1 MNHFQIRTAFVYSD
15 FNISIC
21 VIINY
26 LKMSRNISV
35 KRKNIDRNNN
45 DDDNVDERQSKREKR
60 SIERYGDTTKKNLNH
75 LFPTAEIVSDG
86 HLNDD
91 IQSSAT
97 REVNDTNSS
106 TTSERDE
113 AEIVSIISKMSE
125 NIKFLTDKVN
135 SLSAEISH
143 MRNSSVLKIGNDEV
157 SDEEKHLLEM
167 FDSFHLPIEDQN
179 RLEELETYLENDQTF
194 KIFFVSNKTEKLSY
208 LD

>member
-1 MNHFQIRTAFVYSD
+1 
-15 FNISIC
+15 
-21 VIINY
+21 
-26 LKMSRNISV
+26 MSRNISF
-35 KRKNIDRNNN
+35 KRKNIDENNN
-45 DDDNVDERQSKREKR
+45 DDAKVDERQSKREKR

-75 LFPTAEIVSDG
+75 LFPTTEIVSDG
-86 HLNDD
+86 HLNDG

-106 TTSERDE
+106 TTSEREE

-143 MRNSSVLKIGNDEV
+143 MRNSSVLKIDNDQV

-167 FDSFHLPIEDQN
+167 FNSFHLPIEDKN

-194 KIFFVSNKTEKLSY
+194 KIFFVSIKTEKLS
-208 LD
+208 